1 MKKRVAMLVM
11 MSMLVGLTACGGN
24 KGARTALQHPL
35 PRVRRRQPKL
45 QSLPQA
51 QSLLHPKLRVV

>member
-24 KGARTALQHPL
+24 KGGADSTSASASKSSPEATKT
-35 PRVRRRQPKL
+35 P
-45 QSLPQA
+45 
-51 QSLLHPKLRVV
+51 